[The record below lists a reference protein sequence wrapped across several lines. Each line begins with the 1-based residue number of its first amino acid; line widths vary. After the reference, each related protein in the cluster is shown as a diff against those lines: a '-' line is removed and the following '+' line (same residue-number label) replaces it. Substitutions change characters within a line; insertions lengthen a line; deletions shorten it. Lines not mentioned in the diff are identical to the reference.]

1 MLYSIASSKD
11 AWVAN
16 IWVVVALSLG
26 LLDNYI
32 IESLMKW
39 MYFLGD
45 CMNTPLGWD
54 FEDAMVRLGSRND
67 TFFVKSFYPSLDCR

>member
-26 LLDNYI
+26 LLDSYI
-32 IESLMKW
+32 IESLRKG

-45 CMNTPLGWD
+45 CMNTPLGWTLRMLWCGWD
-54 FEDAMVRLGSRND
+54 QGM
-67 TFFVKSFYPSLDCR
+67 TPSLLSLFTPL